1 MFRRYKAA
9 NVKVDQKTKNRYY
22 APILYPKIIEKDTDI
37 IHNIRAGD
45 RLDLLANTYYGD
57 VNLWWIIS
65 RANRLDPS
73 ALSLQVGTTLRIPV
87 DVGEI
92 LGKLQEE
99 NR

>member
-1 MFRRYKAA
+1 MASRY
-9 NVKVDQKTKNRYY
+9 D
-22 APILYPKIIEKDTDI
+22 
-37 IHNIRAGD
+37 NIRKVKFDDISRIGSSYLPKFKEQNSDILLIATQGD
-45 RLDLLANTYYGD
+45 RCDLLAQEYYGD

-73 ALSLQVGTTLRIPV
+73 DLGLDVGTTLRIPV
-87 DVGEI
+87 EVGEI

>member
-1 MFRRYKAA
+1 MFRRYKTAK
-9 NVKVDQKTKNRYY
+9 VKVDPKTQNRYY
-22 APILYPKIIEKDTDI
+22 SPILYPNIPEKDTDI
-37 IHNIRAGD
+37 IHNIRSGD
-45 RLDLLANTYYGD
+45 RLDLLAHQYYGD

-73 ALSLQVGTTLRIPV
+73 DLGLDVGTTLRIPV
-87 DVGEI
+87 EVGEI